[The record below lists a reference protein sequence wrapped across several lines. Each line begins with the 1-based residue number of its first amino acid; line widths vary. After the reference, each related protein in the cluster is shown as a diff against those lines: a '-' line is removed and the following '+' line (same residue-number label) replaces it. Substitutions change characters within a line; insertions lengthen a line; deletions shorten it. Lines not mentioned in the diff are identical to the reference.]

1 MSATEKKTPAVAIIF
16 AWLVVGAPLA
26 WGVSQT
32 WKNAAK
38 LFSAPPP
45 TPAATQ
51 ASPAKK

>member
-1 MSATEKKTPAVAIIF
+1 MKTEHKTPAAVILI
-16 AWLVVGAPLA
+16 AWLVVGVPLA

-45 TPAATQ
+45 ATQ
-51 ASPAKK
+51 K